1 MASSSPKNLLV
12 VLPLVLTLFLGACQP
27 PAQAT
32 TLPAASPEPVGLKF
46 APMAILDALPMLVA
60 EKQGYFEMHGLAVE
74 IIPVSSAP
82 ERDQLFAAGQVDG
95 VINEVLTSIL
105 ADKDAVRYQVV
116 RYARAASSSSALFRI
131 LASKES
137 GITTPEGLKNV
148 EIGISNA
155 TVIEYLTDRLL
166 QAEGLAADDIHKIA
180 VPSIP
185 DRMALLSSGELK
197 AGVLPDPLASL
208 AILQGA
214 ANVLDD
220 TRHPEYSF
228 STIAFR
234 KEYIDQ
240 HPEAVRAFLLAVE
253 EAVADINKDPDSW
266 RSVLIEQKILPQ
278 PLQDT
283 FKMPVFV
290 TAGVPTEAQYAD
302 IHQWAVDSGLLTVNV
317 PYSSVV
323 NPEFLPVN

>member
-1 MASSSPKNLLV
+1 MKPVLRIKTLAVCLV
-12 VLPLVLTLFLGACQP
+12 ILQVFLSACQKP
-27 PAQAT
+27 PT
-32 TLPAASPEPVGLKF
+32 PAAPAEPVSLKF

-60 EKQGYFEMHGLAVE
+60 QKQGYFEKHGLAVE

-95 VINEVLTSIL
+95 VINEVLTTIL
-105 ADKDAVRYQVV
+105 ADKEEVRYQVV
-116 RYARAASSSSALFRI
+116 RYARTATRDSALFRI
-131 LASKES
+131 LASKDS
-137 GITTPEGLKNV
+137 GITTPAGLKGV
-148 EIGISNA
+148 EIGVSNA

-166 QAEGLAADDIHKIA
+166 QAEGLAAEEIRKVA

-208 AILQGA
+208 AMLQGA
-214 ANVLDD
+214 ADVVDD
-220 TRHPEYSF
+220 TSHPEYSF

-234 KEYIDQ
+234 KEYLDE
-240 HPEAVRAFLLAVE
+240 HPDAVRAFLQAVE
-253 EAVADINKDPDSW
+253 EAVADINRSPDSW

-283 FKMPVFV
+283 FQIPQFV
-290 TAGVPTEAQYAD
+290 TAGLPTEAQYAD
-302 IHQWAVDSGLLTVNV
+302 IHQWAVEKGLLPGSV
-317 PYSSVV
+317 PYADVI
-323 NPEFLPVN
+323 NAAFLP